1 MTTANHSSQTAAPP
15 AGQQAGAP
23 ATLTITRILNAPRDV
38 VFKAW
43 TDPAQLA
50 QWWSPHGFTRSVSEL
65 DVRPGGAM
73 RTEMRGPDGA
83 AYPDRGVFHEVVPP
97 ERLVFTS
104 VAIADEAGRPLLEVR
119 NTVTFAELDGRT
131 KLTLQAVVV
140 TAAPAVAGA
149 LAGMAEGWSQSLD
162 KLAEYL
168 ETGAVTPSAPRRTSV
183 LTLPSD
189 RAIAQTRIFDAPRDR
204 VFQVY
209 TDPQRIPEWWGPK
222 RHTTTVA
229 QMDVRPGGVWRFVTR
244 YADGREED
252 FHGEYREITPPERI
266 VQTFELE
273 GMPGHVA
280 VETLTLEDLN
290 GQTRLTV
297 TSVFDTAADRDAML
311 EPGAEEG
318 ARETWDRLAALLP
331 QG

>member
-1 MTTANHSSQTAAPP
+1 MTTANHSSQTPTAPP
-15 AGQQAGAP
+15 TSAP
-23 ATLTITRILNAPRDV
+23 APLTITRYLNAPRDV

-50 QWWSPHGFTRSVSEL
+50 QWWSPHGFTRSVDEL
-65 DVRPGGAM
+65 DARPGGLM
-73 RTEMRGPDGA
+73 RGAMRGPDGA
-83 AYPDRGVFHEVVPP
+83 VYPDTGMFHEIVPP

-104 VAIADEAGRPLLEVR
+104 VGIADEAGRPLLEVR
-119 NTVTFAELDGRT
+119 NTVTFADLGGRT

-168 ETGAVTPSAPRRTSV
+168 ATGAVAPSAPRHTGV

-189 RAIAQTRIFDAPRDR
+189 RAIAQTRIFDAPRDQL
-204 VFQVY
+204 FQVY
-209 TDPQRIPEWWGPK
+209 TDPQRIPQWWGPK
-222 RHTTTVA
+222 RHTTIVD

-244 YADGREED
+244 YADGHEED
-252 FHGEYREITPPERI
+252 FHGEYREIAPPERI
-266 VQTFELE
+266 VQTFEWE
-273 GMPGHVA
+273 GQPGHVA

-290 GQTRLTV
+290 GQTRMTV
-297 TSVFDTAADRDAML
+297 TSVFDTAADRDGML

-318 ARETWDRLAALLP
+318 ARESWDRLAALLA

>member
-1 MTTANHSSQTAAPP
+1 MTTTNDSSQTA
-15 AGQQAGAP
+15 GAP
-23 ATLTITRILNAPRDV
+23 ASSAPAPLTITRILNAPREV

-65 DVRPGGAM
+65 DARPGGVM
-73 RTEMRGPDGA
+73 RGAMRGPDGT
-83 AYPDRGVFHEVVPP
+83 AYPDTGMFHEIVPP

-104 VAIADEAGRPLLEVR
+104 VGIADEAGRPLLEVR
-119 NTVTFAELDGRT
+119 NTVTFDDLGRRT
-131 KLTLQAVVV
+131 KLTLHAEVV
-140 TAAPAVAGA
+140 TAAPEVAGA

-168 ETGAVTPSAPRRTSV
+168 ATGAVAPSEPRLTGV

-189 RAIAQTRIFDAPRDR
+189 RSIAHTRIFDAPRDR

-209 TDPQRIPEWWGPK
+209 TDPQRIPQWWGPK
-222 RHTTTVA
+222 RHTTVVD

-244 YADGREED
+244 YADGHEED
-252 FHGEYREITPPERI
+252 FHGEYREIAPPARL
-266 VQTFELE
+266 VQTFEWE

-280 VETLTLEDLN
+280 VETMTLEDLN
-290 GQTRLTV
+290 GQTRMTLTS
-297 TSVFDTAADRDAML
+297 TFDSVEDRDGTIESGM
-311 EPGAEEG
+311 EDG
-318 ARETWDRLAALLP
+318 ARESWDRLAALLA